1 MYTFLRDSFL
11 IIFLLFSLVLS
22 AQPNFELVGFA
33 TMNGGTSGGEG
44 GQTVTVSN
52 YNDLKSYA
60 ESSAPYIIM
69 VQGTIS
75 NGSSGGVIN
84 VNSNKSI
91 IGEGGT
97 AFLSG
102 ISINISSKNN
112 IILQNFKITL
122 VGTSTP
128 KNIND
133 GDCIGISGSSK
144 NIWIDHLELYSED
157 PDQQTD
163 IDKYDGLIDIKGQ
176 TGFITISWCYLH
188 DHHKGGLVGAGDS
201 DLYDDRLVTLHHNY
215 YNKVKLRVPMYRGA
229 TGHFFNN
236 YIKDAQK
243 ASEIRAGT
251 CVRIEKNYYDNF
263 SEFAIYTTSDSP
275 GRTERIDNYLSK
287 SQSRSFPSSCSAN
300 IPYSYASVL
309 TNNTTDV
316 KSIVTQY
323 AGVGKI
329 GESKDCNGVVNGDAY
344 LDDCNECVG
353 GNTGKVACVID
364 CNGDI
369 NGNAILDACG
379 KCTGGNTGTEACA
392 GIIEGEMA
400 CFSDGDPESTNAG
413 FIGEGYLNFYNT
425 LSSSGTWNIYSKNTQ
440 TAQIGIRYANGGE
453 AARGMTVTVNG
464 SFQTSFSGDATGGW
478 TNWQTEYISLNLS
491 EGANTILLTAT
502 TEEGGPNIDLFEF
515 PDESLQP
522 GSCDTDCNGVFGGT
536 AFLDDCGECVG
547 GNTGKEACTQD
558 CEGNWGGTAYED
570 DCGVCISATNGRLEC
585 TGSIEAEEGCSID
598 PALLES
604 SNDGFSGDGYVN
616 VENTMGASASWML
629 NSNTAQTATLSFRY
643 ANGGASS
650 RDADVM
656 INGSSS
662 GNLSFSAT
670 TTWTTWEMATAQ
682 VNLNEG
688 NNEISLVALTTDGLS
703 NIDLISYSK
712 GISQA
717 PCVITGIHDTKDA
730 QLNIYPNPTQG
741 EVKLSAPADWKLMN
755 NMGTI
760 LKTAFESSQVDLT
773 NYPHGVYYLVVEGV
787 SYKLVKK

>member
-1 MYTFLRDSFL
+1 M
-11 IIFLLFSLVLS
+11 IIFLRNSFLFLFILFSLLLS

-44 GQTVTVSN
+44 GQTVIVSN

-60 ESSAPYIIM
+60 ESSVPYIIM

-91 IGEGGT
+91 IGEGST

-157 PDQQTD
+157 PNQQTD

-201 DLYDDRLVTLHHNY
+201 DLYNDRLVTLHHNY

-251 CVRIEKNYYDNF
+251 CVRVEKNYYENF

-287 SQSRSFPSSCSAN
+287 SQSRAFPSSCTAN
-300 IPYSYASVL
+300 IPYNYSSVL
-309 TNNTTDV
+309 TNTTTDV
-316 KSIVTQY
+316 KSVVTQY

-329 GESKDCNGVVNGDAY
+329 GVIKDCNGVVNGDAY

-353 GNTGKVACVID
+353 GNTGKVACVLD
-364 CNGDI
+364 CHGDRD
-369 NGNAILDACG
+369 GTATVDDCG
-379 KCTGGNTGTEACA
+379 VCSGGNTGVQACSGAMKGEDFCEAIGVFEDKNEGFA
-392 GIIEGEMA
+392 GTGYIN
-400 CFSDGDPESTNAG
+400 FDNQ
-413 FIGEGYLNFYNT
+413 IGSNGKWFLHA
-425 LSSSGTWNIYSKNTQ
+425 Q
-440 TAQIGIRYANGGE
+440 TAGSHTLGIRYANGGTN
-453 AARGMTVTVNG
+453 ARGMSVSVNG
-464 SFQTSFSGDATGGW
+464 TQQANFQANPTGTW
-478 TNWQTEYISLNLS
+478 TDWQVESLTLNLNAGVN
-491 EGANTILLTAT
+491 EIVLTAT
-502 TEEGGPNIDLFEF
+502 TSEGGPNVDAFTFES
-515 PDESLQP
+515 EGLTA
-522 GSCDTDCNGVFGGT
+522 GGCETDCNGILGGAAHT
-536 AFLDDCGECVG
+536 DECGTCVG
-547 GNTGKEACTQD
+547 GTTGKEACTQD
-558 CEGNWGGTAYED
+558 CEGNWGGTAILD
-570 DCGVCISATNGRLEC
+570 NCGVCISATNGYQEC
-585 TGSIEAEEGCSID
+585 SGFMEAEEACSVDGI
-598 PALLES
+598 LSES
-604 SNDGFSGDGYVN
+604 SNEDFSGDGYVN
-616 VENTMGASASWML
+616 SDNVIGASATWIL
-629 NSNTAQTATLSFRY
+629 NSNSDQTATLSFRY
-643 ANGGASS
+643 ANGGTAS
-650 RDADVM
+650 RDGDL
-656 INGSSS
+656 ILNGNSV
-662 GNLSFSAT
+662 GTLALPVT
-670 TTWTTWEMATAQ
+670 GEWTNWEMSSVQ
-682 VNLNEG
+682 VNLVQG
-688 NNEISLVALTTDGLS
+688 GNEITLSALTADGLA
-703 NIDLISYSK
+703 NIDLISYSEEV
-712 GISQA
+712 SQA
-717 PCVITGIHDTKDA
+717 PCVITGIRDTKDA
-730 QLNIYPNPTQG
+730 DLNIYPNPTQG
-741 EVKLSAPADWKLMN
+741 EVKLSSPADWKLMN
-755 NMGTI
+755 TIGTI
-760 LKTAFESSQVDLT
+760 LETAHASSQVDLM
-773 NYPHGVYYLVVEGV
+773 NYPQGVYYLIVEGV
-787 SYKLVKK
+787 SYKLVKR